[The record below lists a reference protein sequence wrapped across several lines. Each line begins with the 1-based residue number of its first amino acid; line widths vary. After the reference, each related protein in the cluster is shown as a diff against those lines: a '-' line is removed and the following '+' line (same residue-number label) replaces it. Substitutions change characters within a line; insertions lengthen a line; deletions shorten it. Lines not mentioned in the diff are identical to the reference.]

1 MPDVPA
7 TFPRS
12 RLEAPRPT
20 GSAAVAIWS
29 ALAALGT
36 GDVVLAPGSR
46 SAPLVYA
53 LGEGQVAG
61 QLDAHVRIDERASAF
76 TALGISRHDP
86 ARPAAV
92 VTTSGT
98 ATAHLLAAVMEGHH
112 SSIPPP
118 VLTADR
124 PAELKGVG

>member
-20 GSAAVAIWS
+20 GSGAVDAAAAIWD
-29 ALAALGT
+29 ALAALGV

-53 LGEGQVAG
+53 LGEGQVA
-61 QLDAHVRIDERASAF
+61 RPRP
-76 TALGISRHDP
+76 P
-86 ARPAAV
+86 ARRGGGGGA
-92 VTTSGT
+92 GR
-98 ATAHLLAAVMEGHH
+98 
-112 SSIPPP
+112 
-118 VLTADR
+118 R
-124 PAELKGVG
+124 PARGAPPQRREGIGVHGSGHLTT